1 MLEFFLFA
9 PFILQA
15 VAMIFDELYFH
26 KKRGL
31 GLWEKIGHPLDTLTV
46 IICFAYIIL
55 NTYSEKNIYIF
66 MGLAF
71 FSSMFVTKDE
81 FVHTELCEARENWL
95 HAFLFILHPMC
106 FISAAYLWK
115 NNLYID
121 FIKGQIAVLV
131 VVMFYQIFYWSLSW
145 KKQQQH

>member
-1 MLEFFLFA
+1 MLEFFLFT

-15 VAMIFDELYFH
+15 IAMIFDELYFH

-46 IICFAYIIL
+46 IVCFIFIIT
-55 NTYSEKNIYIF
+55 NTYSENTLYIF

-71 FSSMFVTKDE
+71 FSSVFVTKDE

-115 NNLYID
+115 NNLYFD
-121 FIKGQIAVLV
+121 FIKVQVAVLA

-145 KKQQQH
+145 KKQQ